1 MPKHVQFS
9 FFPDIVLFAT
19 DIVTDWVNGANL
31 IKNGDLI
38 WGGIM
43 VSLPFLP
50 MTIALLWGTFSI
62 LADEE
67 EPRWQGV
74 LLLILLLPAAVVAT
88 PIYMV
93 FVLFIG
99 FVKIYKPDI
108 NDEDELL
115 GGHLKGKNA
124 KVFPAL
130 LRMSEMVGESYPQA
144 LLGE

>member
-1 MPKHVQFS
+1 M
-9 FFPDIVLFAT
+9 L
-19 DIVTDWVNGANL
+19 
-31 IKNGDLI
+31 
-38 WGGIM
+38 
-43 VSLPFLP
+43 SLPFLP

-74 LLLILLLPAAVVAT
+74 LLLILLLPSAVLAT

-93 FVLFIG
+93 FVLFVG

>member
-1 MPKHVQFS
+1 
-9 FFPDIVLFAT
+9 
-19 DIVTDWVNGANL
+19 
-31 IKNGDLI
+31 
-38 WGGIM
+38 M

-50 MTIALLWGTFSI
+50 MTITLLWGTFSI

-74 LLLILLLPAAVVAT
+74 LLLILLLPAAALAT

-93 FVLFIG
+93 FVLFVG
-99 FVKIYKPDI
+99 FVKLYKPDI

-115 GGHLKGKNA
+115 CGHLKGKNV

>member
-1 MPKHVQFS
+1 MPKHLQFS

-38 WGGIM
+38 WEGIM
-43 VSLPFLP
+43 V
-50 MTIALLWGTFSI
+50 WGTFSI

-74 LLLILLLPAAVVAT
+74 LLLILLLPAAALAT

-93 FVLFIG
+93 FVLFVG
-99 FVKIYKPDI
+99 FVKLYKPDI
-108 NDEDELL
+108 NDEDQLL
-115 GGHLKGKNA
+115 GGHLKGKNV

-130 LRMSEMVGESYPQA
+130 LRMSEMVGESCPQA